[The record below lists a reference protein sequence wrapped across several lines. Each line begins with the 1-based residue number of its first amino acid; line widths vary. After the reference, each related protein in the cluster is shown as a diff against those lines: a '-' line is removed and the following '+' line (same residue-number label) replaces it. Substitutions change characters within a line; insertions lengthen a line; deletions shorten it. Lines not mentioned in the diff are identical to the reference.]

1 MRGSALPDWFAR
13 ALDGF
18 TVGDMGRFLEVYHPD
33 AVHEFPIGT
42 EPAPERLE
50 GKAAIGEPLK
60 SVPERARFDAI
71 DILSARDVDGE
82 LIVEAR
88 GRGTFVHD
96 GAPFRNVLCL
106 VHSASGPPGQALSQ
120 VREPAASGAALTA
133 DRPDGKECGTR

>member
-1 MRGSALPDWFAR
+1 MPDSTLPDWFAR

-18 TVGDMGRFLEVYHPD
+18 TAGDMGKYLEAYHPD
-33 AVHEFPIGT
+33 AVHEFPIGP

-50 GKAAIGEPLK
+50 GTEAIGEYLK

-82 LIVEAR
+82 LIVVAH

-96 GAPFRNVLCL
+96 GSPFETRYVWFIRHQDL
-106 VHSASGPPGQALSQ
+106 Q
-120 VREPAASGAALTA
+120 VRRFREYVSLRLP
-133 DRPDGKECGTR
+133 K